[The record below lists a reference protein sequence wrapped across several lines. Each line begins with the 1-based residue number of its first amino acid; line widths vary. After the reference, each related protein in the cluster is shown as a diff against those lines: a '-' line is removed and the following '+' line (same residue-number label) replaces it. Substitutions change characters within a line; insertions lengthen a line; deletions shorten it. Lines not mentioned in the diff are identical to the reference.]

1 MKLKDN
7 FITHQYDDVQIM
19 IGSENTNFRGIVQSN
34 ATAAFMLSKPSINN
48 KYSSLEPIK
57 HFRIEFNPS
66 TLNIFL
72 KYGIA
77 ILNDPAPVVNSGHS
91 FSANAS

>member
-34 ATAAFMLSKPSINN
+34 ATAAFVVDCLKKETTKEQIVQKMLE
-48 KYSSLEPIK
+48 KYDASEDVISS
-57 HFRIEFNPS
+57 
-66 TLNIFL
+66 
-72 KYGIA
+72 
-77 ILNDPAPVVNSGHS
+77 DVNSIISKLKTIG
-91 FSANAS
+91 AIDE

>member
-34 ATAAFMLSKPSINN
+34 ATAAFIVDCLKKETTKEQIVQKMLE
-48 KYSSLEPIK
+48 KYDASEDVISS
-57 HFRIEFNPS
+57 
-66 TLNIFL
+66 
-72 KYGIA
+72 
-77 ILNDPAPVVNSGHS
+77 DVNSIISKLKTIG
-91 FSANAS
+91 AIDE